1 MGQGAVTAA
10 QPAARPAGPGRSLSA
25 NMPVWVLAGAFLG
38 ILTGLTLG
46 GRAAFFQPIGI
57 AYSMMLESVIYPYI
71 LSSVIVGLGALA
83 PARALR
89 LFQASWVVYLC
100 LWITVFVA
108 IYLLAAAIPPT
119 PPPVEVSASP

>member
-1 MGQGAVTAA
+1 MGQGVDTAA
-10 QPAARPAGPGRSLSA
+10 QPAARSAGPGRSLSA
-25 NMPVWVLAGAFLG
+25 NMPIWVLAGAFLG

-46 GRAAFFQPIGI
+46 ARAALLQPLGL

-89 LFQASWVVYLC
+89 LFQASWVVYLF
-100 LWITVFVA
+100 LWVVVFAA
-108 IYLLAAAIPPT
+108 IFILAAAIPAT
-119 PPPVEVSASP
+119 P